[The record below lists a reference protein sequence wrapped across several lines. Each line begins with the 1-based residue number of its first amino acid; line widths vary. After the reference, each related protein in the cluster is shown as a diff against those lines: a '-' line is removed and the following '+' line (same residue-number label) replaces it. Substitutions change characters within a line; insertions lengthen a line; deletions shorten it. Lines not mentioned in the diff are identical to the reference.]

1 MFLYPHFGSFFLF
14 YLCGGRCFYLV
25 YLESLIRRLF
35 LIYTPLYLSKKKM
48 YSFENWDRA
57 YTKDQTLSRL
67 VEFWVRR
74 RFFWAP
80 YLFVI
85 TGP

>member
-35 LIYTPLYLSKKKM
+35 LIYTPFFFFLIGKDNSL
-48 YSFENWDRA
+48 RA
-57 YTKDQTLSRL
+57 KRLERGYTQGIPRYKD
-67 VEFWVRR
+67 
-74 RFFWAP
+74 
-80 YLFVI
+80 
-85 TGP
+85 